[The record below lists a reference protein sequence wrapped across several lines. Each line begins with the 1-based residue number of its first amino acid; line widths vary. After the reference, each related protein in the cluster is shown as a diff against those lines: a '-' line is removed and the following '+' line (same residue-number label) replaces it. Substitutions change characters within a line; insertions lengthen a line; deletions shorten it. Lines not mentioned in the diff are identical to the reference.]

1 VVQRSGMSHSSIRA
15 WRPSQATMAPVTFWI
30 VVSAILIQ
38 KLMMSPLMKSTW
50 KRFASYRRRQTQPCE
65 EVDPLVEA
73 EREHQLELAAWDE
86 QFKKETG
93 IDLHPKVVKG
103 AYTEILPPG
112 LYVEFHRSMMNQLQP
127 PLFMQQGMMNRPMD
141 LASLSAA
148 QSGPG
153 LPLVPGYE
161 QDSAMRQQMMGREAY
176 LRWYNT
182 MVQEQHKRD
191 VGLIQGLLG
200 RGPFG

>member
-1 VVQRSGMSHSSIRA
+1 
-15 WRPSQATMAPVTFWI
+15 MAPVTFWI

-38 KLMMSPLMKSTW
+38 KLAMSPLMKSTW
-50 KRFASYRRRQTQPCE
+50 KRFASYKRKQTQPCE
-65 EVDPLVEA
+65 EADPLVEM
-73 EREHQLELAAWDE
+73 EKEHQLELAVWDE

-93 IDLHPKVVKG
+93 IDLHPRTIRTPSPLEG
-103 AYTEILPPG
+103 NYTQIFNAG
-112 LYVEFHRSMMNQLQP
+112 LFSEYQRGMANQLQP
-127 PLFMQQGMMNRPMD
+127 PLYMQQGMANRPMD
-141 LASLSAA
+141 LASLGAA
-148 QSGPG
+148 QNGPG

-161 QDSAMRQQMMGREAY
+161 QDSAQRQQMMSREAY